1 MKLLP
6 SMRSWRVAAVSV
18 LLMLLVGMPGCR
30 TTQEPERLPDIDGPI
45 RSSELLRPGDALLV
59 VYRDIPMPPAPEQE
73 QVQVRDDGSITLHLG
88 QRFQAAGKSLSQLEE
103 DIRDAYVGKF
113 YQRMTVTVHAG
124 DRMFTVDGAVRQ
136 PGRFPYQGQM
146 TVLRAITTASGFTD
160 FASRRKVEIIRAN
173 GEREFVDCLEARD
186 NPREKDL
193 EIFPGD
199 YIFVP
204 QSVL

>member
-6 SMRSWRVAAVSV
+6 SMRSWRVAAVSM
-18 LLMLLVGMPGCR
+18 LLFLLVGMPGCR
-30 TTQEPERLPDIDGPI
+30 TIQKPDDLININEPV
-45 RSSELLRPGDALLV
+45 RSSELLRPGDTLLV

-73 QVQVRDDGSITLHLG
+73 QVRVRDDGSITLHLG
-88 QRFQAAGKSLSQLEE
+88 QRFEAADKSISQLEE

-124 DRMFTVDGAVRQ
+124 DRDFTVGGAVRQ
-136 PGRFPYQGQM
+136 PGRFPYQGQT
-146 TVLRAITTASGFTD
+146 TVLRAISTASGFTD
-160 FASRRKVEIIRAN
+160 FASRRRVEITRAN
-173 GEREFVDCLEARD
+173 GEREVVDCIEAQD

-204 QSVL
+204 QSAL

>member
-1 MKLLP
+1 
-6 SMRSWRVAAVSV
+6 
-18 LLMLLVGMPGCR
+18 MLLFLLVVMPGCK
-30 TTQEPERLPDIDGPI
+30 TNDQEPLPDIDDPI
-45 RSSELLRPGDALLV
+45 RSSELLRPGDTLLV
-59 VYRDIPMPPAPEQE
+59 IYRDIPMPPAPEQE

-88 QRFQAAGKSLSQLEE
+88 QRFEAAGKSLSQLEE

-124 DRMFTVDGAVRQ
+124 DRVFTVDGAVRQ

-146 TVLRAITTASGFTD
+146 TVLRAVSTASGFTD

-173 GEREFVDCLEARD
+173 GERQIVDCIEARD

-193 EIFPGD
+193 AIFPGD

>member
-1 MKLLP
+1 
-6 SMRSWRVAAVSV
+6 
-18 LLMLLVGMPGCR
+18 MLLFLLVVMPGCR
-30 TTQEPERLPDIDGPI
+30 TIQEPDLPGFDDPI
-45 RSSELLRPGDALLV
+45 VRSSELLRPGDTLLV
-59 VYRDIPMPPAPEQE
+59 IYRDIPMPPAPEQE

-88 QRFQAAGKSLSQLEE
+88 QRFEAAGKSLSQLEE

-124 DRMFTVDGAVRQ
+124 DRVFTVDGAVRQ

-146 TVLRAITTASGFTD
+146 TVLRAVSTASGFTD

-173 GEREFVDCLEARD
+173 GERQIVDCIEARD

-193 EIFPGD
+193 AIFPGD